1 MKFKSHNHVYLCI
14 PPVLGNE
21 NSEQPVTVGLRGV
34 SAVDMDNYK
43 AQALEYQLNF
53 GQAKASEMVTA
64 ETIKFTADHVA
75 SIEGLEIDGQPVTDF
90 ETFYKDA
97 PQELV
102 SWVMTAIHS
111 TQILTD
117 AERKNS

>member
-1 MKFKSHNHVYLCI
+1 MKFKSHNHVFKCI
-14 PPVLGNE
+14 PPVLGNKD
-21 NSEQPVTVGLRGV
+21 SEEPVIVGLRGV

-43 AQALEYQLNF
+43 AEALEYQLNH
-53 GQAKASEMVTA
+53 GQARSTELIT
-64 ETIKFTADHVA
+64 ESTIKFTADHVA
-75 SIEGLEIDGQPVTDF
+75 SIDNLEIDGKPVTDF
-90 ETFYKDA
+90 RDFYANA

-117 AERKNS
+117 NERKN